1 MRAPGQTLDVLSA
14 EPVAELLAAAAD
26 IALVLDH
33 EGTIRDLAL
42 GSEDPGLRAATGWLG
57 KRWAEVAT
65 TAGGDAIASLLSS
78 EETAME
84 GRTVCHRDASG
95 APVPVHY
102 RVVRLDSGYRAALG
116 RDLRPSPEPHRQRR
130 GQERLRSIEQTTA
143 LVGQVPLRDLVRE
156 ATDLIERMC
165 IETALH
171 ATHNNRA
178 SAAELLGLSRQSLY
192 SKLRR
197 HGLMASHHDAE

>member
-1 MRAPGQTLDVLSA
+1 MSAPRRTLDGLSA
-14 EPVAELLAAAAD
+14 ETVGELLAAAVD
-26 IALVLDH
+26 ITLVLDH
-33 EGTIRDLAL
+33 DGVIRDLAL
-42 GSEDPGLRAATGWLG
+42 GSEDPALQAPTGWIG
-57 KRWAEVAT
+57 ERWVDVAT
-65 TAGGDAIASLLSS
+65 APGREAIASLLSGH
-78 EETAME
+78 ETAA
-84 GRTVCHRDASG
+84 GGLTVCHREATGS
-95 APVPVHY
+95 PVPVRY
-102 RVVRLDSGYRAALG
+102 RVVRLDNGYRAALG
-116 RDLRPSPEPHRQRR
+116 RDLRPSTEPHRQLREH
-130 GQERLRSIEQTTA
+130 ERLRSIEQTTA